1 MNTKPI
7 IQCKGITRDYVMGDV
22 TVRALRGIDLEIPAG
37 EIVTILGPSGSGKS
51 TAFNMIGGLDRP
63 TSGEVIVDGEDVTY
77 YSESQLTDLRRRK
90 FGFVFQ
96 FFNLIPSLTASEN
109 VQFALNLRHKH
120 GNLKKRAVE
129 LLDMVGLKER
139 ADHFPSEMSGGQQQ
153 RVSIARALANRPAI
167 LMCDE
172 PTGSLDTQTSQ
183 EVLQVI
189 KDFNTQEGTT
199 VVLITHEMAIPPM
212 ADRVLHIV
220 DGKVARSEI
229 NDTPVAIPNLDW

>member
-1 MNTKPI
+1 M
-7 IQCKGITRDYVMGDV
+7 
-22 TVRALRGIDLEIPAG
+22 EIPAG

-63 TSGEVIVDGEDVTY
+63 TSGEVLVAGEDVTY

-96 FFNLIPSLTASEN
+96 FFNLIPSLTAVEN
-109 VQFALNLRHKH
+109 VQFALNLQYKH
-120 GNLKKRAVE
+120 GDLKKRAEE
-129 LLDMVGLKER
+129 LLDMVGLKDR
-139 ADHFPSEMSGGQQQ
+139 ADHFPAKMSGGQQQ
-153 RVSIARALANRPAI
+153 RVAIARALANRPAI

-172 PTGSLDTQTSQ
+172 PTGSLDTETSQ

-189 KDFNTQEGTT
+189 KDFNQRAGTT

-212 ADRVLHIV
+212 ADRIIHIV
-220 DGKVARSEI
+220 DGVVASSEV
-229 NDTPVAIPNLDW
+229 NPEPVAIPNLDW